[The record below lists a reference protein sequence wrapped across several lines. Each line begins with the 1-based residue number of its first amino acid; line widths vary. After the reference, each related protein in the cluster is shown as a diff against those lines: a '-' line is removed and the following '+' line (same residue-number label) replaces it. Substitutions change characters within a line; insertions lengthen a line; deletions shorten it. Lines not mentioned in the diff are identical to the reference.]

1 MNDGI
6 RNIGIVA
13 HVDAG
18 KTTLTEQLLFKTSA
32 IRKAG
37 RVDCGTA
44 HTDWMD
50 VEKER
55 GISVRSAVTSIRWND
70 VTVNIIDTPGHTDFA
85 CEVERSLRVLDSA
98 ILVVSAVD
106 GIQAHTETLWN
117 TLNSLNIPVIIAI
130 NKIDRVGADYKAVI
144 STLRSEF
151 RKNFIPLFSVKNE
164 ETENVSLTPLFS
176 KDYVEP
182 QLLETIVENDEK
194 LLNLYLEGKE
204 IPLRD
209 LKTALAQSCTRRDI
223 IPVIPTSAIKD
234 KGITEL
240 LDSITELLP
249 EPSGTVEKPVSGV
262 VFSVN
267 TYKQFGKVA
276 AVRLFSGHLTSRD
289 SVKINGGEPEKISQ
303 IKRID
308 GPKLHDIDSISAGE
322 IAAICGIRSIKAGD
336 IIGDASK
343 VPETVSIGTSVLRSQ
358 VLPSDASK
366 LRELAAALTTL
377 SDEDPALNFEWFKE
391 EKQLFINIM
400 GKIQIE
406 ILEHQL
412 KNRFSIDAQFKNPEV
427 IYLETPSQT
436 GQGYAEYTMPKPCWA
451 VMTLLI
457 EPGTPGSGVTYESKV
472 SVDKIKQKYQ
482 NEIERTIPLA
492 LKQGILGWEVTDIK
506 ITMIDGEDHT
516 VHSNPGDF
524 IIATNMA
531 VMEGLKN
538 CGTTLLE
545 PLHKFRITAP
555 EEFSGK
561 LIGELVNMGGEFESP
576 EIINEKIIISGTLPV
591 STSMDF
597 PIKLASLTSGKG
609 KMTTSFHGYAPCT
622 LEQGK
627 TREYR
632 GVNPLDRSKYIL
644 FMRNAL

>member
-1 MNDGI
+1 MNI

-18 KTTLTEQLLFKTSA
+18 KTTLTEQLLFLSSA
-32 IRKAG
+32 IRTAG
-37 RVDCGTA
+37 RVDSGTT

-55 GISVRSAVTSIRWND
+55 GISVRSAVTTLNWKD
-70 VTVNIIDTPGHTDFA
+70 VTVNLIDTPGHTDFS
-85 CEVERSLRVLDSA
+85 CEVERSLRVLDGA
-98 ILVVSAVD
+98 ILVISAVD

-117 TLNSLNIPVIIAI
+117 ALNSLSIPTIIVI
-130 NKIDRVGADYKAVI
+130 NKIDQIGSDFNSVVI
-144 STLRSEF
+144 SLQNEF
-151 RKNFIPLFSVKNE
+151 SSRI
-164 ETENVSLTPLFS
+164 TPLFIENS
-176 KDYVEP
+176 ITPE
-182 QLLETIVENDEK
+182 LTELIVEQDEK
-194 LLNLYLEGKE
+194 LLERYLEGKD
-204 IPLRD
+204 IPFCD
-209 LKTALAQSCTRRDI
+209 LKPVLAKSCAQRSI
-223 IPVIPTSAIKD
+223 FPVIATSAIKGI
-234 KGITEL
+234 GITEL
-240 LDSITELLP
+240 LDAIVDLIPTPLRKDE
-249 EPSGTVEKPVSGV
+249 EPVSGV

-267 TYKQFGKVA
+267 THKQFGKVA
-276 AVRLFSGHLTSRD
+276 AVRLFSGRLSSRD
-289 SVKINGGEPEKISQ
+289 SVKVNGEIEKISQ
-303 IKRID
+303 IKLID
-308 GPKLHDIDSISAGE
+308 GAKLHDIESINSGE
-322 IAAICGIRSIKAGD
+322 IAALCGLRSVKAGD
-336 IIGDASK
+336 IIGTDLN
-343 VPETVSIGTSVLRSQ
+343 VPKISTLGTSVLRSQ
-358 VLPSDASK
+358 VTPKDPSK
-366 LRELAAALTTL
+366 LRELAAALTIL

-391 EKQLFINIM
+391 ENQLFINIM

-412 KNRFSIDAQFKNPEV
+412 LNRFDIEAEFKTPEV
-427 IYLETPSQT
+427 IYLETPSQS
-436 GQGYAEYTMPKPCWA
+436 GEGYAEYTMPKPCWA
-451 VMTLLI
+451 VMTLKI
-457 EPGTPGSGVTYESKV
+457 EPGEPGSGVTYESKV

-482 NEIERTIPLA
+482 NEVERTIPHA

-506 ITMIDGEDHT
+506 LTMIEGEDHT

-545 PLHKFRITAP
+545 PIHKFRITAP

-561 LIGELVNMGGEFESP
+561 LIGELINMRGEFESP
-576 EIINEKIIISGTLPV
+576 EIINEKVIISGTVPV

-609 KMTTSFHGYAPCT
+609 KMATSFHGYAPCT

-627 TREYR
+627 AREYR